1 MNRNQKAFHF
11 ANPHFV
17 VFCPAVDV
25 DKTKHFIGPFN
36 DECNTSRAWI
46 NHYHVKTKQEWQ
58 QKMARGRA
66 DTNRLN
72 YKLEDFDK
80 MNFNDVQDLTIY
92 DRLSKTLSK

>member
-1 MNRNQKAFHF
+1 MRQRVFHF

-17 VFCPAVDV
+17 MFCPTVDV
-25 DKTKHFIGPFN
+25 DKTKRFCGPFN
-36 DECNTSRAWI
+36 DGCNTSRAWI

-72 YKLEDFDK
+72 YKLEDFEK
-80 MNFNDVQDLTIY
+80 MNFNEVQDLTIY
-92 DRLSKTLSK
+92 NRLSKTMSK

>member
-1 MNRNQKAFHF
+1 MNKKHPSFRFL
-11 ANPHFV
+11 NPHFLV
-17 VFCPAVDV
+17 NCPAVDV
-25 DKTKHFIGPFN
+25 DKTKHFTGPFN
-36 DECNTSRAWI
+36 YECKTDRAWI
-46 NHYHVKTKQEWQ
+46 NHYHVKTKQEWR

-92 DRLSKTLSK
+92 DRLSKTESK